1 MNLFRTAEKYQ
12 LSDILNSST
21 VFNKREFSKLVV
33 KTIQNAE
40 ESQWK
45 SALSAD
51 PSLSI
56 FEKIHTTLRPNKL
69 WHLVREDP
77 SKRLLYSF
85 HL

>member
-1 MNLFRTAEKYQ
+1 MNSFRTAENYQ

-56 FEKIHTTLRPNKL
+56 FEKNPYNTTSKQTLASGEGRAIET
-69 WHLVREDP
+69 VP
-77 SKRLLYSF
+77 S
-85 HL
+85 